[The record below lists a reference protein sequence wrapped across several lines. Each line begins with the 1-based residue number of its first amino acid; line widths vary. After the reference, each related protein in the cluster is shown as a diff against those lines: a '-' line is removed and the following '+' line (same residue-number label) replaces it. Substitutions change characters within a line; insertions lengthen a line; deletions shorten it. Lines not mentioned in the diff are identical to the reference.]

1 MSGNAAPYTERF
13 LGKAQL
19 AVLRSAIGREIRS
32 IYADH
37 LHLDVETGRL
47 QSWSLVLNALPE
59 TGHVVSLLTAWVQTG
74 TDDFHA
80 LEVRETDK
88 PFGIALTIDGGRVKS
103 VGPCS
108 AIDIGK
114 RGLITAIDVVQYD
127 LTALWADEPDEAEA
141 VAETISYDRALVFRF
156 GHGEPIT
163 LTTDHGS
170 ILGAFE
176 IRTGVKPGFDYDE
189 GKFSTRVTLN

>member
-1 MSGNAAPYTERF
+1 MSGLVAPHTERF
-13 LGKAQL
+13 LGEAQL
-19 AVLRSAIGREIRS
+19 AVLRAAVGREVGS

-47 QSWSLVLNALPE
+47 QSWSLVLNAFPE
-59 TGHVVSLLTAWVQTG
+59 TGHVVSLLTDWVQRG

-80 LEVRETDK
+80 LEVHETDK
-88 PFGIALTIDGGRVKS
+88 PFNIALTLDGGRVKS

-108 AIDIGK
+108 AVDIGK
-114 RGLITAIDVVQYD
+114 RGPITAIDIVRYD
-127 LTALWADEPDEAEA
+127 HTALWADELDEAKA

-156 GHGEPIT
+156 AHGEPIT

-176 IRTGVKPGFDYDE
+176 IRSGVKPGFDYDE
-189 GKFSTRVTLN
+189 GKFSTRVPLN